1 MDPYSSPY
9 IIPNSNPHNPFPHS
23 LQRTLVV
30 ILKGT
35 LKGTL
40 IVILKGTL
48 KGTLIVILNGTLKGT
63 LIDRT
68 CSATLGSPGPS
79 VAAGASSDFWSR
91 PYDLGLGF
99 RVLGLGFRV

>member
-30 ILKGT
+30 I

-99 RVLGLGFRV
+99 RV